1 MEEVLVES
9 APSQPDFTN
18 ESQNGQEAYPKEKDN
33 SPKFIEIQTIGKD
46 GEQTRPLV
54 LTDDKVKFLQEL
66 MGSMVLHSGNQK
78 LNNKIYE
85 KGSS

>member
-33 SPKFIEIQTIGKD
+33 SPKFIEARQG
-46 GEQTRPLV
+46 
-54 LTDDKVKFLQEL
+54 
-66 MGSMVLHSGNQK
+66 
-78 LNNKIYE
+78 
-85 KGSS
+85 